1 MEELYAVLETN
12 LANAVITQ
20 IDNGVLQIT
29 LENGKELELFLEDD
43 QVEELVDQIQ
53 EDNLE
58 LE

>member
-1 MEELYAVLETN
+1 MEELYAVLETT
-12 LANAVITQ
+12 LANATITQ

-53 EDNLE
+53 EEE